1 RLEMNAY
8 VILAFAIIAEVFG
21 SSMMKLSNGFKKLYP
36 TLGVIA
42 GMAAAFYGLS
52 LALKTIPL
60 GTAYAIWSGVGTA
73 LTVLVGTFVYKEKV
87 TTRKMIGI
95 LLIIVGV
102 VVMKL
107 AAD

>member
-1 RLEMNAY
+1 MNAY
-8 VILAFAIIAEVFG
+8 LILALAIIAEVFG

-36 TLGVIA
+36 TLGLIV
-42 GMAAAFYGLS
+42 GMGAAFYGLS

-73 LTVLVGTFVYKEKV
+73 LTVLVGVLVYKEKV
-87 TTRKMIGI
+87 NTRKMIGI
-95 LLIIVGV
+95 LLIIIGV

>member
-1 RLEMNAY
+1 MNAY
-8 VILAFAIIAEVFG
+8 LILAFAIIAEVFG

-36 TLGVIA
+36 TLGLIV
-42 GMAAAFYGLS
+42 GMGAAFYGLS

-73 LTVLVGTFVYKEKV
+73 LTVLVGVLVYKEKV
-87 TTRKMIGI
+87 NTKKITGI
-95 LLIIVGV
+95 LLIIIGV

>member
-1 RLEMNAY
+1 MNAY
-8 VILAFAIIAEVFG
+8 LILALAIIAEVFG

-36 TLGVIA
+36 TLGLIV
-42 GMAAAFYGLS
+42 GMGAAFYGLS

-73 LTVLVGTFVYKEKV
+73 LTVLVGVLVYKEKV
-87 TTRKMIGI
+87 NTRKITGI
-95 LLIIVGV
+95 LLIIIGV